1 MIKNISKLFF
11 QGLMAVLPI
20 IITAYILYWLASTA
34 ESVLGGMIKLVLPP
48 EYYLPGL
55 GVAAGVGVVFAA
67 GVLLRLWLFRRLFRW
82 GERLVQRLPLIKSI
96 YGAVKSLMDFLDS
109 SKKKDFN
116 RVVLVNFHEEIKMI
130 GLVTREDF
138 DGLPDELGSDD
149 KVTVMIPWSYQ
160 MGGIT
165 IMVSRSRLEPLEMD
179 VNAALK
185 FMLTGGVTTS
195 KQPG

>member
-1 MIKNISKLFF
+1 MRLCCHSVITRDW
-11 QGLMAVLPI
+11 QVLRTPYRI
-20 IITAYILYWLASTA
+20 NRNYPAYDEICN
-34 ESVLGGMIKLVLPP
+34 
-48 EYYLPGL
+48 
-55 GVAAGVGVVFAA
+55 
-67 GVLLRLWLFRRLFRW
+67 RW
-82 GERLVQRLPLIKSI
+82 GRSFHIF